1 MTALRPIA
9 AGEISIARMQAQ
21 IDGALRMLAAS
32 TNPAEIVTIHS
43 MAEAIRYAAK
53 RAKLGL
59 GGSELCCGT
68 ATAGRTSP
76 PRPAERSAHARSS
89 AIGRKCRAGIPL
101 WFCRSRKPVGTLFD
115 IIRLDDLG
123 ISRDLSARS
132 QRIAAI
138 PATKFESYFLSAREA
153 GWEIT
158 WGGTNGLIYRAETDM
173 FDLTRQ
179 RRRNGAEYNPFNRRP
194 QSEFAPSTP
203 PVVTI

>member
-1 MTALRPIA
+1 
-9 AGEISIARMQAQ
+9 
-21 IDGALRMLAAS
+21 MLAAS

-59 GGSELCCGT
+59 EAQNCAAEL
-68 ATAGRTSP
+68 RL
-76 PRPAERSAHARSS
+76 RAERRLRDLLRDRLTRGRPRSGENVEPEYHYGS
-89 AIGRKCRAGIPL
+89 VEAETRRNSI
-101 WFCRSRKPVGTLFD
+101 D

-138 PATKFESYFLSAREA
+138 PATKFESYFLTAREA

>member
-59 GGSELCCGT
+59 GAQNCAAEL
-68 ATAGRTSP
+68 RL
-76 PRPAERSAHARSS
+76 RAERRLRDLLRDRLTRGRPRSGENVEPEYHYGS
-89 AIGRKCRAGIPL
+89 VEAETRRNSI
-101 WFCRSRKPVGTLFD
+101 D

-138 PATKFESYFLSAREA
+138 PATKFESYFLTAREA